1 MNLNRPRPF
10 LILSSTLLALGC
22 SPSYEGK
29 QSPDSQAPA
38 TATLQ
43 STGPK
48 TRSVDNPDYLNWAKF
63 PIGTR
68 VVRKNNIV
76 NEQGTVTVTTT
87 LKLVEID
94 KSMAKVESQITVERP
109 SDLTVNPPQILE
121 YLAKQSVLESTT
133 DEQVVA
139 PLREAKLLRD
149 ETMSVLGKDVAAKVY
164 TWKTALES
172 GPAGVVGWYSDEI
185 PGRQVKQEIDFG
197 KAGKGTE
204 EITSLETPAE
214 TNP

>member
-1 MNLNRPRPF
+1 MM
-10 LILSSTLLALGC
+10 ALGC
-22 SPSYEGK
+22 APSNDGK
-29 QSPDSQAPA
+29 QALESTVPASAPIQ
-38 TATLQ
+38 T
-43 STGPK
+43 SGPK

-63 PIGTR
+63 PVGTR
-68 VVRKNNIV
+68 VVRKNSIV
-76 NEQGTVTVTTT
+76 NDQGTVTVTTT
-87 LKLVEID
+87 LRLSEID

-149 ETMSVLGKDVAAKVY
+149 ENVVVLGKDVAVQVY

-172 GPAGVVGWYSDEI
+172 GPADVLGWYSDEI
-185 PGRQVKQEIDFG
+185 PGRQVMQEIDFG

-204 EITSLETPAE
+204 EIILLETPAE
-214 TNP
+214 PKP